1 MPSMMWVGVPFSKLH
16 EYARLCCFSCWYE
29 GLYYGDV
36 VKFMFVPK
44 LISFVFMFVT
54 IWNIF
59 I

>member
-1 MPSMMWVGVPFSKLH
+1 MSMLVYVVSVVGMKDCLQTN
-16 EYARLCCFSCWYE
+16 
-29 GLYYGDV
+29 YGDV

-44 LISFVFMFVT
+44 LISFVFTFVT